1 MKTKRMTSRRAKGL
15 CAAFLAAIMTVCSF
29 ATAFAEI
36 YWYNFPNYGVSF
48 DLSSDWVKID
58 EADSGVLLKHYT
70 SDRQAETVDIGIDT
84 CYGLNNLDYADE
96 NALKQI
102 FDNKYSNQNLANVLS
117 QNNNGVYVTVTS
129 DSVVSKFDWYNGR
142 KWYRYEK
149 AYSARATNYYTGK
162 FYLSMLV
169 TVVDGRMIFVE
180 YERNMD
186 RNHFSDLAAMMDS
199 IVVTGSNYRAGIE
212 DIDPNSLAGKIRAL
226 GGDAATDVISIFI
239 NGELITPDSDPVMVN
254 DRTLVP
260 IRAVAEYLG
269 YTVGWDDASQSVT
282 MFNSNNTIKFT
293 IDSTTAIKNGRNF
306 TIDVPAQIIGER
318 TYLPLRAVAEAM
330 DAEVEWNGEIQ
341 AVEIY
346 N

>member
-1 MKTKRMTSRRAKGL
+1 MKTKRMTNRRAKGL

-58 EADSGVLLKHYT
+58 EADNGVLLRHYT
-70 SDRQAETVDIGIDT
+70 SDGQAEEVNISISN
-84 CYGLNNLDYADE
+84 CYGLDNLDYIGE
-96 NALKQI
+96 NDLKGI
-102 FDNKYSNQNLANVLS
+102 CDDVFSNQNISNDLTS
-117 QNNNGVYVTVTS
+117 QNGVFVSVTT
-129 DSVVSKFDWYNGR
+129 DSVISKFDWYNGR

-162 FYLSMLV
+162 FYLSDLI
-169 TVVDGRMIFVE
+169 TVINGRMIEVI
-180 YERNMD
+180 YRRNMD
-186 RNHFSDLAAMMDS
+186 RNHFSDLAAMLDS

-212 DIDPNSLAGKIRAL
+212 DIDPDSLAGKVRAL

-239 NGELITPDSDPVMVN
+239 NGDKITPDSDPVMVN

-269 YTVGWDDASQSVT
+269 YTVGWDEASQTVT

-293 IDSTTAIKNGRNF
+293 IDSTTAVKNGRNF

-330 DAEVEWNGEIQ
+330 DAEVDWNGEINS
-341 AVEIY
+341 VEIY

>member
-1 MKTKRMTSRRAKGL
+1 MKTKRMTNRRAKGL

-48 DLSSDWVKID
+48 DLSSDWGKLNESD
-58 EADSGVLLKHYT
+58 NGVYLKHYT
-70 SDRQAETVDIGIDT
+70 SGKQAEEVSISISN
-84 CYGLNNLDYADE
+84 CYGLDNLDYIGE
-96 NALKQI
+96 NDLKGI
-102 FDNKYSNQNLANVLS
+102 CDDAFSNQNLANILTS
-117 QNNNGVYVTVTS
+117 QNGAFFTVTS
-129 DSVVSKFDWYNGR
+129 DSVISKFDWYNGR

-149 AYSARATNYYTGK
+149 AYSGRAANYYTAK
-162 FYLSMLV
+162 LYLTDML
-169 TVVDGRMIFVE
+169 TVIDGRMIEVV
-180 YERNMD
+180 YSRNMD
-186 RNHFSDLAAMMDS
+186 RNHFSDLAAMLDS

-212 DIDPNSLAGKIRAL
+212 DIDPDSLAGKVRAL

-269 YTVGWDDASQSVT
+269 YTVGWDEASQTVT

-293 IDSTTAIKNGRNF
+293 IDSTTAVKNGRNF

-330 DAEVEWNGEIQ
+330 DAEVDWNG
-341 AVEIY
+341 ANNSVEIY

>member
-1 MKTKRMTSRRAKGL
+1 MKTKRMTNRRAKGL

-48 DLSSDWVKID
+48 DLSSDWGKID
-58 EADSGVLLKHYT
+58 EADNGVLLKHYT
-70 SDRQAETVDIGIDT
+70 SDGQAETVDISIDT

-102 FDNKYSNQNLANVLS
+102 FDNKYSNQNISNDLTS
-117 QNNNGVYVTVTS
+117 QNGVFVSVTT
-129 DSVVSKFDWYNGR
+129 DSVISKFDWYNGR

-180 YERNMD
+180 YMRNMD
-186 RNHFSDLAAMMDS
+186 RNHFSDVAAMMDS

-212 DIDPNSLAGKIRAL
+212 DIDPDSLTGQIREL
-226 GGDAATDVISIFI
+226 GGDAATDVISILI
-239 NGELITPDSDPVMVN
+239 NGDKITPDSDPVMVN

-269 YTVGWDDASQSVT
+269 YTVGWDEASQTVT

-293 IDSTTAIKNGRNF
+293 IDSTMAVKNGRTF

-330 DAEVEWNGEIQ
+330 NAEVDWNGEINS
-341 AVEIY
+341 VEIY

>member
-1 MKTKRMTSRRAKGL
+1 MKTKRMTNRRAKGL

-48 DLSSDWVKID
+48 DLSSDWGKID
-58 EADSGVLLKHYT
+58 EADNGVLLKHYT
-70 SDRQAETVDIGIDT
+70 SDKQAETVDIVIDT

-102 FDNKYSNQNLANVLS
+102 FDNKYSNQNISNDLTS
-117 QNNNGVYVTVTS
+117 QNGVFVSVTS
-129 DSVVSKFDWYNGR
+129 DSVISKFDWYNGR

-149 AYSARATNYYTGK
+149 AFSARATNYYTGK

-180 YERNMD
+180 YMRNMD
-186 RNHFSDLAAMMDS
+186 RNHFSDVAAMMDS
-199 IVVTGSNYRAGIE
+199 IVVMGSNYRAGIE
-212 DIDPNSLAGKIRAL
+212 DIDPDSLTGQIRAL
-226 GGDAATDVISIFI
+226 GGDAATDVISILI
-239 NGELITPDSDPVMVN
+239 NGEKITPDSDPVMVN

-269 YTVGWDDASQSVT
+269 YTVGWDEASQTVT

-293 IDSTTAIKNGRNF
+293 IDSTMAVKNGRTF

-330 DAEVEWNGEIQ
+330 DAEVDWNGEINS
-341 AVEIY
+341 VEIY